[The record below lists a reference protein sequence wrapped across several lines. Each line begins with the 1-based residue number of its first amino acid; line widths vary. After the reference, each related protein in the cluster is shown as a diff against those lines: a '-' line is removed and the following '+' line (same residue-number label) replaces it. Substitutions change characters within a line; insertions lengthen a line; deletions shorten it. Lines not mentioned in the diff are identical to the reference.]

1 MENNKT
7 IGVPMNEK
15 KIQLQIKKVGV
26 VSNCRS
32 LRVRKTP
39 NKNSDVI
46 TYISEGTK
54 VEIDDSKTSAAFY
67 KVRVSD
73 DVEGYCMRNFITIQ

>member
-15 KIQLQIKKVGV
+15 KDTAPNKKVGV
-26 VSNCRS
+26 VSNCRN

-39 NKNSDVI
+39 NKNSEVI
-46 TYISEGTK
+46 TYVSEGTK
-54 VEIDDSKTSAAFY
+54 VEIDDTKTSDEFY
-67 KVRVSD
+67 KIRTSD
-73 DVEGYCMRNFITIQ
+73 DVVGYCMRNFITIQ

>member
-7 IGVPMNEK
+7 IGGPMNEK
-15 KIQLQIKKVGV
+15 KDTAPNKKVGV
-26 VSNCRS
+26 VSNCRN

-54 VEIDDSKTSAAFY
+54 VEIDDTKTSDEFY
-67 KVRVSD
+67 KIKTSD
-73 DVEGYCMRNFITIQ
+73 DVVGYCMRNFITIQ

>member
-15 KIQLQIKKVGV
+15 KDTAPNKKVGV
-26 VSNCRS
+26 VSNCRN

-39 NKNSDVI
+39 NKNSEVI
-46 TYISEGTK
+46 TYVSEGTK
-54 VEIDDSKTSAAFY
+54 VEIDDAKTSDEFC
-67 KVRVSD
+67 KIRTSD
-73 DVEGYCMRNFITIQ
+73 DVVGYCMRNFITIQ

>member
-15 KIQLQIKKVGV
+15 KDTAPNKKVGV
-26 VSNCRS
+26 VSNCRN

-39 NKNSDVI
+39 NKNSEVI
-46 TYISEGTK
+46 IYVSEGTK
-54 VEIDDSKTSAAFY
+54 VEIDDTKTSDEFY
-67 KVRVSD
+67 KIRTSD
-73 DVEGYCMRNFITIQ
+73 DVVGYCMRNFITIQ

>member
-15 KIQLQIKKVGV
+15 KDTAPNKKVGV

-39 NKNSDVI
+39 NKNSDVL

-54 VEIDDSKTSAAFY
+54 VEIDDTKTSEEFY
-67 KVRVSD
+67 EIRVSD
-73 DVEGYCMRNFITIQ
+73 DVVGYCMRNFITIQ

>member
-15 KIQLQIKKVGV
+15 KDTAPNKKVGV

-39 NKNSDVI
+39 NKNSDVL

-54 VEIDDSKTSAAFY
+54 VEIDDTKTSEEFY
-67 KVRVSD
+67 KIRVSD
-73 DVEGYCMRNFITIQ
+73 DVVGYCMRNFITIQ